1 MENENLTQGQ
11 EQDNTVVVENQE
23 NEEVKTEGNEESNPA
38 ESTTTFSQEQVN
50 NFVRSRL
57 EKYEKRL
64 FKRYGVEDRDGLN
77 ELFGKAQ
84 SYSVM
89 EERYNNQKAE
99 NASLKEE
106 NAFLKNKINPAKYD
120 DVRAYFKGKELE
132 FNEEN
137 LVNELKSHGEWLSVE
152 EASAPQTTIK
162 AIGTDPQMSIP
173 KKDEK
178 AEAAK
183 LFGLKKLI

>member
-11 EQDNTVVVENQE
+11 EQDNTVVVENQG
-23 NEEVKTEGNEESNPA
+23 NEEVETEGNEESNPA
-38 ESTTTFSQEQVN
+38 EETTTFSQEQVN
-50 NFVRSRL
+50 DFVRSRL

-99 NASLKEE
+99 NATLKEE
-106 NAFLKNKINPAKYD
+106 NAFLKNNINPAKYD
-120 DVRAYFKGKELE
+120 DVRAYFKGKGLE
-132 FNEEN
+132 FNEET
-137 LVNELKSHGEWLSVE
+137 LVKELETHGEWKNIE
-152 EASAPQTTIK
+152 EISAPTTTITT
-162 AIGTDPQMSIP
+162 IGTDPKMSMP

-183 LFGLKKLI
+183 LFGLSKLI

>member
-23 NEEVKTEGNEESNPA
+23 NEEVATEGNEESNPA
-38 ESTTTFSQEQVN
+38 ENTTTFSQEQVN

-132 FNEEN
+132 FNEES

-152 EASAPQTTIK
+152 ETSAPQTTIK